1 LLAKDIVSE
10 NIPPLKITDKG
21 DKAIEWMYEFKLSHL
36 PLVDNKKYI
45 GLVSEDDILDFNNT
59 HEQLKNFVK
68 NLYKPFVNENE
79 HIYEVL
85 RVAVNLKTTVIPVV
99 DKKMNYLGIIT
110 LQSLL
115 YNFAKMSSISEPG
128 GIIML
133 DLNQK
138 TDYVLSDIARIVEGN
153 DAHILSSYFN
163 IDPDNGRYAVTLK
176 VDVTDIKHIVA
187 TFERYEYEVKAYFQ
201 ESDME
206 EVIKDRYDSLM
217 KYLKI

>member
-1 LLAKDIVSE
+1 MLAKDIVSE

-59 HEQLKNFVK
+59 HEQLKKFVK

-133 DLNQK
+133 ELNQK

-163 IDPDNGRYAVTLK
+163 IDPDNGKYAVTLK

>member
-1 LLAKDIVSE
+1 MLAKDIVSE

-59 HEQLKNFVK
+59 HEQLKKFVK

-85 RVAVNLKTTVIPVV
+85 RVAVNLKATVIPVV
-99 DKKMNYLGIIT
+99 DKKMNYLGIIS

-133 DLNQK
+133 ELNHK

-163 IDPDNGRYAVTLK
+163 IDHETGRYSVTLK

>member
-1 LLAKDIVSE
+1 MLAKDIVSE

-59 HEQLKNFVK
+59 DEQLGKFLK

-99 DKKMNYLGIIT
+99 DKKQNYLGIIT

-133 DLNQK
+133 ELNQK
-138 TDYVLSDIARIVEGN
+138 TDYVLSDIARIVESN
-153 DAHILSSYFN
+153 DAHILSLYFN
-163 IDPDNGRYAVTLK
+163 IDADTGKYTVTIK
-176 VDVTDIKHIVA
+176 ADVTDVKHIIA
-187 TFERYEYEVKAYFQ
+187 TFERYEYHVKAYFQ
-201 ESDME
+201 ESDMV

-217 KYLKI
+217 NYLNI